1 MATGPG
7 GYLSSIS
14 PWGSRSTTPKAVQD
28 AGNGPGMPKLG
39 ESAASTT
46 DHTTYGTNQYR
57 LRAKD
62 YPADCPRASIR
73 WYYAVDAPKR
83 KPAALNPPRQVIKPL
98 PKPKKY
104 ITFSPRDSRSIENAF
119 QKLVERDSKNQLST
133 MQSDDDIGI
142 GSPNP
147 NSTTS
152 NPNID
157 EKNASSGTKV
167 PVNEDYLF
175 DVDVEKRELA
185 PAYWLGPIYD
195 VRRGSWYYQE
205 GSSIRPC
212 EENLALQLEE
222 GYLKLKPWKY
232 QATNFSVKA
241 PQVSKSSRP
250 SSMTRENLKRG
261 IAPTVSSKE
270 QIETLQPPD
279 SDATDG
285 KAKETNANQIEDRS
299 QRLFGAY
306 MNSVVTYEDTKTAW
320 ILTDDLF
327 SRMSSTVYQRFGYL
341 GGTKV
346 VRGFS
351 DDKVK
356 PKPEKDEKQQAGKND
371 LSGKAS
377 TGEGKMIDG
386 EEDIEDVK
394 AENTTD
400 DVPRLLKLERQ
411 VSSLVSADEDGA
423 QDERERKRDE
433 EEIQDYKNTDGD
445 DQDREIEHLILV
457 THGIGQRLGL
467 RLESINFIHDVNMLR
482 KTLKSVYRSSDDLQA
497 LNGELEKLPK
507 NCRVQVLPVA
517 WRHLLDFPKQNAK
530 RTPNNERDLTEMD
543 EIGEDDEYPSLENIT
558 VDGVPAIR
566 NLISDLAL
574 DILLYQSAYRE
585 HIATIVQQES
595 NRVYQLFVQRNPKF
609 NGRVNMI
616 GHSLGSAIAFDILCR
631 QRDDSNSVNNTHQ
644 R

>member
-1 MATGPG
+1 MLKP
-7 GYLSSIS
+7 
-14 PWGSRSTTPKAVQD
+14 Q
-28 AGNGPGMPKLG
+28 LG
-39 ESAASTT
+39 DSAASTT
-46 DHTTYGTNQYR
+46 DHTTSGTSQYR

-83 KPAALNPPRQVIKPL
+83 KPAALNPPRQVIKPF

-104 ITFSPRDSRSIENAF
+104 ITFSPRDSRSIESAF
-119 QKLVERDSKNQLST
+119 QKLLERDSKSPLST
-133 MQSDDDIGI
+133 VQPESDIGVD
-142 GSPNP
+142 GSNRNNATTNP
-147 NSTTS
+147 NL
-152 NPNID
+152 D
-157 EKNASSGTKV
+157 EKNATSGMKV

-175 DVDVEKRELA
+175 DVDVERRELA

-232 QATNFSVKA
+232 QANSLSVKA
-241 PQVSKSSRP
+241 SQASKSSRP
-250 SSMTRENLKRG
+250 TSMIRENPKRD
-261 IAPTVSSKE
+261 AALTVSSKE
-270 QIETLQPPD
+270 QTETLQPPD

-285 KAKETNANQIEDRS
+285 KSMETNANQIEDRS

-306 MNSVVTYEDTKTAW
+306 MNSVVTYEDMKTAW

-327 SRMSSTVYQRFGYL
+327 SRVSSTVYQRFGYL

-356 PKPEKDEKQQAGKND
+356 AKPENDEKPQVGKND

-377 TGEGKMIDG
+377 TGGDKMTDG
-386 EEDIEDVK
+386 EQEIEDVK
-394 AENTTD
+394 SDKTTD

-411 VSSLVSADEDGA
+411 VSSLVSPDEDGA

-433 EEIQDYKNTDGD
+433 EEIQDYKDTDGD

-482 KTLKSVYRSSDDLQA
+482 KTIKSVYRSSDDLQA
-497 LNGELEKLPK
+497 LNGQLDKIPK

-517 WRHLLDFPKQNAK
+517 WRHLLDFPKQNANQ
-530 RTPNNERDLTEMD
+530 RPNNEQDLTEAD
-543 EIGEDDEYPSLENIT
+543 DIGEDDEYPSLENIT

-631 QRDDSNSVNNTHQ
+631 QRDDPNSVNNTHQ